1 MRGLLSIALAALTRA
16 EMKGL
21 AVLGEPIRN
30 FRGNEHAADWITRG
44 LALDQGLRRTI
55 RLPTPNVPTPAPR
68 LTRLGFPEHPGNAS
82 QEPAQENESGQN
94 ADRQD

>member
-1 MRGLLSIALAALTRA
+1 MRGLLSVALTALTRA

-21 AVLGEPIRN
+21 ALLCEPIRN
-30 FRGNEHAADWITRG
+30 FCGNEYAADRITRG
-44 LALDQGLRRTI
+44 LALDQGLRRTT

-68 LTRLGFPEHPGNAS
+68 LTRLGLPEQPGKPA

-94 ADRQD
+94 ADSQD